1 MNTLRMFFQN
11 SPKIQRPHQQD
22 LKTSYK
28 EELTM
33 EAFSLN
39 LCSKKITGIDDLN
52 PGITC
57 PIAPL
62 IVKSPTSFLN
72 KFKTGKVP
80 DDLKI
85 SLIAPVYKS
94 EDEYLFSNY
103 IHIYSCFTV
112 SEISYKKQFGF
123 RLTNSTETARLPY

>member
-1 MNTLRMFFQN
+1 M
-11 SPKIQRPHQQD
+11 K
-22 LKTSYK
+22 
-28 EELTM
+28 
-33 EAFSLN
+33 AFSLN
-39 LCSKKITGIDDLN
+39 LYFKKITGIDDLN

-85 SLIAPVYKS
+85 SLITPVHKS

-103 IHIYSCFTV
+103 IHIAVLLCF
-112 SEISYKKQFGF
+112 
-123 RLTNSTETARLPY
+123 